1 VKIAQGNMG
10 GADFCSGGGRKHF
23 PGNTFGG
30 PEPESLVT
38 DFSES
43 SPRAAAKAVTFV
55 RHGRDGQDFPASV
68 RDFLDR
74 LARSGASP
82 NTVNGYRKDLAAFAR
97 WFRETAGEEPDPA
110 RVTSVDLREWQ
121 SHMRV
126 RGRKPN
132 TVNRRLKAVKA
143 WLKWAVEEGL
153 APRLPDFPK
162 DVPQG
167 RKAPQALE
175 RAEVNRLLRELE
187 KEGDARDKA
196 LVRLMLSCGLRLS
209 EAVSLRAEDVSL
221 DGRQASVT
229 VRSGKGG
236 KWRELPLPPEARKAM
251 AAWFQE
257 RERKGIRSEWLFPG
271 KDPSEPLSASAAWR
285 AVKKYAWKARI
296 PGLRPHVLRHT
307 CAANMIRSGAALTEV
322 AGALGHASLNTVMVY
337 GRPSLNDMARALE
350 RGEA

>member
-1 VKIAQGNMG
+1 VKIAQGNTG
-10 GADFCSGGGRKHF
+10 GADSCGGGGEKYF

-43 SPRAAAKAVTFV
+43 GPRAAAKAVTFV

-82 NTVNGYRKDLAAFAR
+82 NTVSGYRKDLARFAA

-110 RVTSVDLREWQ
+110 KVTSVDLREWQ
-121 SHMRV
+121 SFMRT
-126 RGRKPN
+126 RGRRPN
-132 TVNRRLKAVKA
+132 TVNRRMKAVKA
-143 WLKWAVEEGL
+143 WLRWAVEEGL
-153 APRLPDFPK
+153 APRLPDFPR

-209 EAVSLRAEDVSL
+209 EACGLRAEDVSL
-221 DGRQASVT
+221 DGRQAAVT
-229 VRSGKGG
+229 VRRGKGG
-236 KWRELPLPPEARKAM
+236 KWREIPLPPEARKAL
-251 AAWFQE
+251 AAWFEE

-271 KDPSEPLSASAAWR
+271 KDPSEHLSANAGWR
-285 AVKKYAWKARI
+285 AVKKYAWRARI
-296 PGLRPHVLRHT
+296 PHLHPHALRHT
-307 CAANMIRSGAALTEV
+307 CATNMLRGGVDIVTAAEI
-322 AGALGHASLNTVMVY
+322 LGHARLDAT
-337 GRPSLNDMARALE
+337 RI
-350 RGEA
+350 